1 MIFLNGYRL
10 LGFFSP
16 HQLAFLRMFWFLYYS
31 NDNRLKNLLKT
42 NPYACVVENRMNI
55 LKSFFFQQCTQWH
68 KLIWWFTRN
77 PAWLRVHLTTQ
88 SAPHIDCLLLF
99 ISLPR
104 SEADSS
110 RDFYSYCH
118 FPPPHLKIFLPVPL
132 IFLVYLLYCAK
143 ILKTFSSF
151 NISMNFKK
159 ILKF

>member
-1 MIFLNGYRL
+1 M

-16 HQLAFLRMFWFLYYS
+16 HQLAFLRIFWFLYYS

-42 NPYACVVENRMNI
+42 NP
-55 LKSFFFQQCTQWH
+55 SFFNNAPNDTNWSDG
-68 KLIWWFTRN
+68 LL
-77 PAWLRVHLTTQ
+77 AWLRVHLTTQ

-118 FPPPHLKIFLPVPL
+118 FPLPHLKIFLPIPL
-132 IFLVYLLYCAK
+132 NFLVYLPYCAK
-143 ILKTFSSF
+143 ILKRFSSF
-151 NISMNFKK
+151 NISMNFKQ
-159 ILKF
+159 ILKIFQINKFKS